1 MTTPSSYGS
10 TNTEDV
16 GSGLLDVCDQDDPC
30 MNNSTCIPTDAGYT
44 CHCLPGWKG
53 THCDIVSHYNT
64 SCFLSITFQKLALLF
79 NFFFKSFR
87 DISIAQQKY
96 QFLLNF
102 SILELNF
109 WDLLRV
115 MFVIFYDFLAHCLK
129 KIVNINRNGA
139 WESSLMKLW

>member
-16 GSGLLDVCDQDDPC
+16 GSGLLDVCDQDEPC

-79 NFFFKSFR
+79 NFFL
-87 DISIAQQKY
+87 I
-96 QFLLNF
+96 F
-102 SILELNF
+102 SSYLHRTTEIPN
-109 WDLLRV
+109 
-115 MFVIFYDFLAHCLK
+115 
-129 KIVNINRNGA
+129 
-139 WESSLMKLW
+139 SPKLQHS